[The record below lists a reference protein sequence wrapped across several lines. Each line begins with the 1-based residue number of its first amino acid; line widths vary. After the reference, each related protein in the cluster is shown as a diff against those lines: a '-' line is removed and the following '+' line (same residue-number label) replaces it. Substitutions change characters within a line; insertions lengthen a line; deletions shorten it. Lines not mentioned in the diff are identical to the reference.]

1 MRPQFGHSSG
11 EYTGTIRETIL
22 GSWRDYLLVLLLV
35 AFSGNPALAIPFGWE
50 PLLVALALLLA
61 GLLIHAQRPLIEPK
75 GAGPFAVFIGLL
87 LVQAVVFRFFPFI
100 TVAGFVVRLFI
111 GYAVIRLVV
120 DFPVVYVR
128 VMVCL
133 AQVGIIFWG
142 LGKFGIVKSLLS
154 AVPPWM
160 LNPWN
165 GERAFALLLH
175 TFYTDAALNV
185 QRNAGMFWEPGAFAG
200 YLLLALLF
208 CGLWESTPERREYRV
223 SLAWLTAALLTTS
236 STAGYVLLPF
246 VLLFSF
252 RHTGS
257 TVTAQLRRGMLLYFA
272 GFFILCSAVAGY
284 SQIEFVGQKID
295 EQIRKTLYVPEYN
308 RGMMNTRFGSLLFD
322 WEYIKQSPLIGW
334 GIHPD
339 TRYQMH
345 SEDERATGHGN
356 GLTDFTAKFG
366 LIGLVAF
373 GYFVW
378 HGLSKFSGR
387 PQRSLAGVLLI
398 LVMLFSE
405 TFLNYPL
412 FLGLMFLGSA
422 SFSMCFR
429 EKHA

>member
-1 MRPQFGHSSG
+1 MRQKAQSA
-11 EYTGTIRETIL
+11 
-22 GSWRDYLLVLLLV
+22 WRDYLLVLFLI

-50 PLLVALALLLA
+50 PLLVAFAIILA

-87 LVQAVVFRFFPFI
+87 LAQAVIFLFFPFI
-100 TVAGFVVRLFI
+100 TMAGFVVRLFI

-120 DFPVVYVR
+120 DFPLAYVR

-133 AQVGIIFWG
+133 AQVGIILWG
-142 LGKFGIVKSLLS
+142 LGKFGIVKPLLG

-208 CGLWESTPERREYRV
+208 CGLWGNTLERREYRA
-223 SLAWLTAALLTTS
+223 SLVWLTIALLTTS

-246 VLLFSF
+246 VLLFNF
-252 RHTGS
+252 RHAGG

-272 GFFILCSAVAGY
+272 GFFILCSAVIGY
-284 SQIEFVGQKID
+284 SQVEFVGRKID
-295 EQIRKTLYVPEYN
+295 EQLNKTLYVAEYN
-308 RGMMNTRFGSLLFD
+308 RGLMNTRFGSLLFD

-339 TRYQMH
+339 TRYRMH
-345 SEDERATGHGN
+345 SEADRATGHGN
-356 GLTDFTAKFG
+356 GLTDFTARFGFVG
-366 LIGLVAF
+366 LIAF
-373 GYFVW
+373 GAFVW
-378 HGLSKFSGR
+378 RGLSRLSGR
-387 PQRSLAGVLLI
+387 PQRSLIGLLLI
-398 LVMLFSE
+398 LIMLFSE
-405 TFLNYPL
+405 TFLNFPL
-412 FLGLMFLGSA
+412 FLGLMFLGSV
-422 SFSMCFR
+422 SFSTTAGV
-429 EKHA
+429 EQHE